1 MKLSV
6 KYYVFAVLT
15 LAMCSI
21 MIITCYLEY
30 TSGKQIIS
38 EDIYSVTSRIYSMQ
52 ENDEVS
58 RSDRTETINVN
69 TATAQELADF
79 LPGVGTVK
87 AESIVAYREAIGGF
101 KSVDEL
107 IEVSGIGESTLE
119 KIRDYCRVTD
129 D

>member
-6 KYYVFAVLT
+6 KYYAFAVLT